1 MHATFITSYKK
12 AIFLHL
18 KKCIFHTAGL
28 YKVAA
33 ERVTTPKIYSFSS
46 FLNLNLNFDVEKK
59 LMLCQLVIYRTSLI
73 FQLP

>member
-1 MHATFITSYKK
+1 MRATFITSYKK
-12 AIFLHL
+12 RDFFTF

-33 ERVTTPKIYSFSS
+33 ERVTTPKIYCFSS

-59 LMLCQLVIYRTSLI
+59 LMFYQLVI
-73 FQLP
+73 